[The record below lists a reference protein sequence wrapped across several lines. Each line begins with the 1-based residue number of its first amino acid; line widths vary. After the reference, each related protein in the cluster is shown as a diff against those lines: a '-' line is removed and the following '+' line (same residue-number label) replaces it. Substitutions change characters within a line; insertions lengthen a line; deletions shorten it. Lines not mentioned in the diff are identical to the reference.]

1 MGVPHLPQMVRS
13 ASSAGCMVRGPRSLD
28 PGHCELASR
37 YCVAVP
43 RRASGRGVGGAQCG
57 VLITIAARRAFGHG
71 AEAKRR
77 RSGGGLRS

>member
-1 MGVPHLPQMVRS
+1 LWICPLLNAAENGRDVEKSRPWEADATAWPQ
-13 ASSAGCMVRGPRSLD
+13 C
-28 PGHCELASR
+28 
-37 YCVAVP
+37 
-43 RRASGRGVGGAQCG
+43 